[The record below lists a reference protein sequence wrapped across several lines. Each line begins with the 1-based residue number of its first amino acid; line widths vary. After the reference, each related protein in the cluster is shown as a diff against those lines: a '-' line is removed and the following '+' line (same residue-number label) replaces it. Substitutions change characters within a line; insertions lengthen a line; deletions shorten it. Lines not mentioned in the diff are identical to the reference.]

1 MRNALTVADWLS
13 QKYPELEIRTVEQL
27 REKHTKGE
35 CIVCQRDIPNKAYAL
50 CRWHRGAY
58 HRWQR
63 KVENKRTHAF
73 IVVLTETNLMMDAR
87 AEGFKPKYS
96 DIICDA
102 LGEYSE
108 SLRNEWDLTALL
120 PFTIEVRG
128 GQ

>member
-13 QKYPELEIRTVEQL
+13 QKYPKLEIRTIEQL
-27 REKHTKGE
+27 KEKRTSGE
-35 CIVCQRDIPNKAYAL
+35 CPICLRPSGKYAL
-50 CRWHRGAY
+50 CRWHRGAF

-63 KVENKRTHAF
+63 EVENERTHAF

-96 DIICDA
+96 DVICDA
-102 LGEYSE
+102 LGAYSE
-108 SLRNEWDLTALL
+108 SLRNEWDLTALF
-120 PFTIEVRG
+120 PFTIEVSG